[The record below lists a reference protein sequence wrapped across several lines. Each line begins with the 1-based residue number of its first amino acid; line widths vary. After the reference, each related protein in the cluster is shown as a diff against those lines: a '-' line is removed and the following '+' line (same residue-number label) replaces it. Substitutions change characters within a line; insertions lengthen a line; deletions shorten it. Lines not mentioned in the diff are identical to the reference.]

1 MREDMLGDGVL
12 VPEDEAVGEI
22 SDQGGVLETMAEVAD
37 EFGAAI
43 DRMRGT
49 LGHG

>member
-1 MREDMLGDGVL
+1 MRDDTLGDGVL

-22 SDQGGVLETMAEVAD
+22 SDQGGVLEIIAEVAD

-43 DRMRGT
+43 DRMRGA
-49 LGHG
+49 LGYG